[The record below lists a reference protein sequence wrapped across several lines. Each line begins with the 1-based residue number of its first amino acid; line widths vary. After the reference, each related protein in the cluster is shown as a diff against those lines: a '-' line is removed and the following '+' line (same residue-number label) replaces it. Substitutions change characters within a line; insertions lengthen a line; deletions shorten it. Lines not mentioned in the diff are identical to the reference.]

1 MNFQVTILKVLVSY
15 RDGFA
20 GLDDLKRDVAILATC
35 GTDWSERTKR
45 LAARIPSLE
54 IFSQGLVERLE
65 GGWRIT
71 QQGRHVLALTEAPL
85 AQTATV
91 HNVVHPTEPVTAK
104 VSSATGVQLCRS
116 VVRAALAES
125 TENVGMRADA
135 GGLDQDE
142 EPLASSDGSRVLISR
157 LRT

>member
-15 RDGFA
+15 PDGLARF
-20 GLDDLKRDVAILATC
+20 DDLKRDVAILATC
-35 GTDWSERTKR
+35 GKDWSERTKR
-45 LAARIPSLE
+45 LAARIPRLE

-71 QQGRHVLALTEAPL
+71 QQGRHVLALMEAPL

-104 VSSATGVQLCRS
+104 VSSATGIQRMPVGRS
-116 VVRAALAES
+116 RRLGRKQRKRGRA
-125 TENVGMRADA
+125 G
-135 GGLDQDE
+135 
-142 EPLASSDGSRVLISR
+142 
-157 LRT
+157 

>member
-1 MNFQVTILKVLVSY
+1 MNLQVTILKVLVSY
-15 RDGFA
+15 PDGLA
-20 GLDDLKRDVAILATC
+20 SLEDLKRDVAILATF
-35 GTDWSERTKR
+35 GKDWSERTKR

-71 QQGRHVLALTEAPL
+71 QQGRHVLALMEAPL

-104 VSSATGVQLCRS
+104 
-116 VVRAALAES
+116 
-125 TENVGMRADA
+125 
-135 GGLDQDE
+135 
-142 EPLASSDGSRVLISR
+142 
-157 LRT
+157 